1 MICAPPATGAASAA
15 DDASTNPNA
24 AARRLMER
32 SPTARVAPLGAHNL
46 SLGDEPLLALDDERR
61 YDLKMASGAG
71 QQQPTTASL
80 TAATDLRLSTL
91 SHSSSSGVSPAQ
103 LKRDHQTMLSSASS
117 ASSTSSSSLRPR
129 ATRLEEKLKLL
140 VQYIKGM
147 STSLSH
153 RRRSGVASCPKN
165 DPCAVAA
172 VTAAT
177 PKKRGSQLSLSQF
190 SQPRSA
196 PDVLLGATPKTLM
209 ATLDRHSSG
218 SSQNTVLS
226 WDEICAGAVLVDESD
241 PVAMSPSS
249 MSSSSCLSSPSSTPR
264 SRKRCRLSSRQ
275 FYELAELRELCARCR
290 VPAENVDEVVQ
301 MVTRHFGT
309 YHLDVMVL
317 HDLVGRNSVLFV
329 GMLVLGLVDEAEEVL
344 DRSHVLRLL
353 EQIQARY
360 DETNPFH
367 NACHGADVMHT
378 LFVLLWTTGLGQ
390 RISLTN
396 QVAAL
401 LAAVMHDIGHVG
413 LTNEFLLRTQHAIA
427 VQYEAPAPMEEMHI
441 DVATRVLQD
450 ESVHALQRLPT
461 EGQQDIL
468 EMVRDTIRSTA
479 LCYQKELLNEVNA
492 VPADAWQTDG
502 QHPVLPAALQT
513 VALRIAMHVSDIS
526 QTMKPFAIHVKWVE
540 RLNEELFRQGD
551 LDRRCGFGVSPPSAF
566 REQWDCAA
574 FVSSQIGFLEHVV
587 RPAAMALNSIP
598 WLRVDNLVQELQNN
612 IDEWRR
618 QQALAVQP

>member
-1 MICAPPATGAASAA
+1 MICAPPATTGAAATA
-15 DDASTNPNA
+15 DDANTNPNA
-24 AARRLMER
+24 TARRLME
-32 SPTARVAPLGAHNL
+32 PARVAPLGAHPPLL
-46 SLGDEPLLALDDERR
+46 SPSDEPLRTLDDERR
-61 YDLKMASGAG
+61 YDLKMASGVG
-71 QQQPTTASL
+71 PPPVSL
-80 TAATDLRLSTL
+80 AADFRLST
-91 SHSSSSGVSPAQ
+91 HSSAGSSGVSPAQ
-103 LKRDHQTMLSSASS
+103 LKRDHQTMLSTSSAGSSS
-117 ASSTSSSSLRPR
+117 ASMRPK

-153 RRRSGVASCPKN
+153 RRRSGVASCPKSEAG
-165 DPCAVAA
+165 PPVA
-172 VTAAT
+172 TS
-177 PKKRGSQLSLSQF
+177 PKKRSQLSLSQF

-226 WDEICAGAVLVDESD
+226 WDEICAGAVLVDD
-241 PVAMSPSS
+241 IAVVSPA
-249 MSSSSCLSSPSSTPR
+249 SSCASSPASTPR

-275 FYELAELRELCARCR
+275 YYELAELRELCARCR
-290 VPAENVDEVVQ
+290 VPDENVDEVVQ
-301 MVTRHFGT
+301 MVSRHFGT
-309 YHLDVMVL
+309 YNLDVMVL
-317 HDLVGRNSVLFV
+317 HDLVGRNSVPFI
-329 GMLVLGLVDEAEEVL
+329 GMLVLGLVDEAEEVM
-344 DRSHVLRLL
+344 DRSQVLRLL
-353 EQIQARY
+353 EQIQLQY

-390 RISLTN
+390 RISLPN

-413 LTNEFLLRTQHAIA
+413 LTNDFLLRTQHEIA
-427 VQYEAPAPMEEMHI
+427 QQYKAPAPMEEMHI
-441 DVATRVLQD
+441 AVATSMLQD
-450 ESVHALQRLPT
+450 HSIDALHRLPLDS
-461 EGQQDIL
+461 QNDVL
-468 EMVRDTIRSTA
+468 AMVRSTIRSTA
-479 LCYQKELLNEVNA
+479 LCYQKDLLREVSA
-492 VPADAWQTDG
+492 VPADAWLTDG
-502 QHPVLPAALQT
+502 HHPVLPEELQT
-513 VALRIAMHVSDIS
+513 IALRIAMHVSDIS

-551 LDRRCGFGVSPPSAF
+551 LDRRCGFGVSPTSAF
-566 REQWDCAA
+566 RDQWDCAS
-574 FVSSQIGFLEHVV
+574 FVTSQIGFLEHVV